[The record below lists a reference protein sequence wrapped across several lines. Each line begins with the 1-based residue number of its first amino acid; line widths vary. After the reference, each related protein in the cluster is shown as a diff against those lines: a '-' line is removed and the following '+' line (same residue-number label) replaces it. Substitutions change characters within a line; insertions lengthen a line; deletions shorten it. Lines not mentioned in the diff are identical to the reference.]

1 MGSFNFKSSG
11 ETREQQIINQ
21 LVQSQT
27 PFGIKTP
34 LREGTEEIYEMTYS
48 LSQQVKDNLRNL
60 ILTNWGERLGLYDL
74 GGNLRPLL
82 TEFVSLEDFDTAAIE
97 RIGNAI
103 KRWMPYVTP
112 IGYSTVADTSGTVT
126 TNTAVIRMTV
136 TYSVPTLNIKQDAI
150 ELTLYVP

>member
-1 MGSFNFKSSG
+1 MGNFNFKSSG
-11 ETREQQIINQ
+11 ETREQQFIEQI
-21 LVQSQT
+21 VQTRT

-34 LREGTEEIYEMTYS
+34 LREGSEEIYEMTYS

-60 ILTNWGERLGLYDL
+60 LLTNWGERLGLYDL
-74 GGNLRPLL
+74 GANLRPLL
-82 TEFVSLEDFDTAAIE
+82 SEFVSLEDFDSSAIE

-112 IGYSTVADTSGTVT
+112 VGYSSIADTSGKET
-126 TNTAVIRMTV
+126 TNTGVIRLTI

-150 ELTLYVP
+150 ELTLYVS